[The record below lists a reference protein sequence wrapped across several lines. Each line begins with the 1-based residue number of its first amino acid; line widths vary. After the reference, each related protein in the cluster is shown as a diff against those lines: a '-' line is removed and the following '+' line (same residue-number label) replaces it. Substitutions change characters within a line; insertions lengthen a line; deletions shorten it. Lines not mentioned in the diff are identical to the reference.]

1 MKRIIGLI
9 VVLIFA
15 AMFGYQFFSNLGD
28 CIDIFKNITDLDV
41 DSFAIYG
48 RIILTTLYSFGGLI
62 GSLAA
67 LIRIAT
73 NKTKRLDKNI
83 GKLLTTLITGFVAVI
98 VISVLPTSIMHNDA
112 SIFTDDSFVKLY
124 LILGF
129 GIVASVGLRVKK
141 GTLVQSIVTTIGLIG
156 IIVIDILL
164 MKENELSFDY
174 FDIIPETMHSY
185 IFLILGSALVGLYV
199 WWKPDEPVAE

>member
-1 MKRIIGLI
+1 
-9 VVLIFA
+9 
-15 AMFGYQFFSNLGD
+15 MFGYQFFSNLGD
-28 CIDIFKNITDLDV
+28 CIDIFKNIADLDV

-48 RIILTTLYSFGGLI
+48 RIILTTFYSFGGLI

-83 GKLLTTLITGFVAVI
+83 GKLLTTLTTGFVAVI

-124 LILGF
+124 LILN
-129 GIVASVGLRVKK
+129 IQWKLQVNLKMILMDKLIKVLIIMKK
-141 GTLVQSIVTTIGLIG
+141 
-156 IIVIDILL
+156 IL
-164 MKENELSFDY
+164 
-174 FDIIPETMHSY
+174 
-185 IFLILGSALVGLYV
+185 
-199 WWKPDEPVAE
+199 